1 MALSA
6 SLRRLDLTQLDYLR
20 HVAREGGVI
29 AAAEALNV
37 APQTVSGQLR
47 VLEKHLGQDLLK
59 RVGRGVQLTDAGRL
73 VLEYGS
79 EMLSRGEDLMRALET
94 PELHKPARFV
104 VGIGELVPKL
114 VARQLLQP
122 VLRLSPAPQLVCRER
137 ADDALLQDLDA
148 RRVDAVIVS
157 IAASPESGLESTLL
171 AESAVC
177 AYGVPRL
184 AQRYTLGFPSSLNG
198 APLLFPAPGT
208 EARSLVDGWLAT
220 RNIAPHVAGEFD
232 NAASREVFGAAGT
245 GLFLA
250 PQLIEA
256 DLRALYGVE
265 KVGTLKDLI
274 ARYFLVAPLRTR
286 RSPAEDAIR
295 QAVRKGG
302 ARKRML

>member
-1 MALSA
+1 
-6 SLRRLDLTQLDYLR
+6 
-20 HVAREGGVI
+20 
-29 AAAEALNV
+29 
-37 APQTVSGQLR
+37 
-47 VLEKHLGQDLLK
+47 
-59 RVGRGVQLTDAGRL
+59 
-73 VLEYGS
+73 
-79 EMLSRGEDLMRALET
+79 MRALET
-94 PELHKPARFV
+94 PELHKPTRFV

-122 VLRLSPAPQLVCRER
+122 VLRLSPPPQLVCRER
-137 ADDALLQDLDA
+137 ADDALLQDLQA

-177 AYGVPRL
+177 AYGVSRL
-184 AQRYTLGFPSSLNG
+184 AQRYALGFPASLNG

-208 EARSLVDGWLAT
+208 EARSLVDGWLAA

-232 NAASREVFGAAGT
+232 NAASREVFGAAGV

-256 DLRALYGVE
+256 DLKTLYGVE
-265 KVGTLKDLI
+265 KVGVCKDLI

-295 QAVRKGG
+295 NAAAKGG
-302 ARKRML
+302 VKRRA